1 MTNNVTNPIVDSAPA
16 GGSLGANQ
24 HLIGS
29 PDARSR
35 ISTPAL
41 LLDLDVFEANIRAMA
56 DFSRRTGVRIR
67 PHVKCHKS
75 VEIARRQIAA
85 GAVGV
90 CCATLAEAER
100 MGLGGIRNI
109 LITSPLT
116 TAEKIKR
123 FCRLSQQLEWLAVV
137 VDHSVNARELAAAAQ
152 ASGQRL
158 RVLVELDA
166 GMQRTGA
173 ASREECIQLALQCA
187 STPTLSF
194 AGIQYYAGLA
204 QHVEQP
210 AQRSELVTRL
220 LGEVRAVCTE
230 LRNLGHAPGIVT
242 GGGTGTF
249 DIDAGSGVLNELQ
262 PGSYVFMD
270 AQYQRIE
277 RHAGQTRFAQS
288 LYVQACVS
296 SANHVEFVTVDAG
309 LKQFA
314 VDGGAP
320 LVARGTDRAATFSY
334 MGDEHGRVTLAPF
347 APCPALGSR
356 IEFVIPHCDPT
367 VNLYNHFHCFRG
379 DELVDI
385 WPVDARGS

>member
-1 MTNNVTNPIVDSAPA
+1 MTDTVTNHQIDAAPA
-16 GGSLGANQ
+16 SGPLGANQ
-24 HLIGS
+24 HLIGL

-56 DFSRRTGVRIR
+56 DFSRRVGVPIR
-67 PHVKCHKS
+67 PHAKCHKS

-90 CCATLAEAER
+90 CCATIAEAEH
-100 MGLGGIRNI
+100 MGHGGIGNI
-109 LITSPLT
+109 LITAPLT
-116 TAEKIKR
+116 TAEKIRR
-123 FCRLSQQLEWLAVV
+123 FCHLSQRLEWLAVV
-137 VDHSVNARELAAAAQ
+137 VDHPANVRELAIAARAG
-152 ASGQRL
+152 GQKL

-166 GMQRTGA
+166 GMQRTGVV
-173 ASREECIQLALQCA
+173 SGEVCMRLVLACVAEPMLVFEG
-187 STPTLSF
+187 L
-194 AGIQYYAGLA
+194 QYYTGLA
-204 QHVEQP
+204 QHIERYTERREV
-210 AQRSELVTRL
+210 VTRL
-220 LGEVRAVCTE
+220 LGDVRAVCNE
-230 LRNLGHAPGIVT
+230 LRGLGHPPRIVT

-249 DIDAGSGVLNELQ
+249 DIDAQSGALNELQ

-270 AQYQRIE
+270 AQYQRLE
-277 RHAGQTRFAQS
+277 RCATDTHFGQS
-288 LYVQACVS
+288 LFVQASVN
-296 SANHVEFVTVDAG
+296 SANHIEFVTVDAG

-320 LVARGTDRAATFSY
+320 EVARGAEGVATFSY
-334 MGDEHGRVTLAPF
+334 MGDEHGRVTLAPP
-347 APCPALGSR
+347 ARCPALGAR

-379 DELVDI
+379 NALVDI